1 MRDEYDFSTAI
12 QGKFYSDNSPK
23 RITILHG
30 EDKEKIIPAS
40 ELPKGFIENLNRRI
54 RNMHL
59 GSDYKPEA
67 LIEMLN
73 EDQRKELLEALQKVI
88 KNVRNTRTSTEPAD
102 E

>member
-1 MRDEYDFSTAI
+1 
-12 QGKFYSDNSPK
+12 
-23 RITILHG
+23 
-30 EDKEKIIPAS
+30 
-40 ELPKGFIENLNRRI
+40 
-54 RNMHL
+54 MHL